1 MRPFDDRRILLVVT
15 GGIAAYKSAALVR
28 RLRERGCSVDV
39 VMTESAEKMVGAATF
54 EALSG
59 RAVHRNL
66 WERPLAHIELGKD
79 ADLAIVAPATANTLA
94 RMAAGLADDMAASTL
109 LAVDCPVMVC
119 PAMNTR
125 MWTNPATSQNVAILR
140 DRGVAIVGPEEGP
153 LAEGEE
159 GMGRMAEPATIL
171 SEAGRLL
178 EPPSVLTDR
187 KVVVTAGPT
196 RAPVD
201 PVRFV
206 GNRSSGRMGFA
217 LAESAWRRGAS
228 VVVVAG
234 PTTAE
239 PPHGPRLIRVEESS
253 EMLEALRAELDGAS
267 VLLMAAAVSDFGPA
281 EVLDSKMKKEDTGD
295 TVSLELQRG
304 PDLLSETRDQRT
316 SGGVFTLGFAL
327 ETNDG
332 LENARRKLESK
343 GMDLVALNEAGPDS
357 GFDSPTNRVT
367 IIDPDGGVEE
377 MPLLAKEEVA
387 DRLLDRIEAQLRV
400 TE

>member
-267 VLLMAAAVSDFGPA
+267 VLLMAAAVSEFGPA